1 MPRVT
6 GKKGLCGENEIDS
19 SVQDFRR
26 RGMVFMTNIS
36 VLEKK
41 TQSVRD
47 FGRRGTVFVTNISI
61 LEKKLSGFRF

>member
-41 TQSVRD
+41 LR
-47 FGRRGTVFVTNISI
+47 VFVT
-61 LEKKLSGFRF
+61 SGEGEQFS